1 MSNHREQG
9 EDVQQPNQAA
19 KMCENGCGFFANA
32 ACMGYCSKCYRE
44 KADRE
49 HHQAPPQ
56 PPREPMRAAMP
67 ATGGGSNE
75 AVAYPAASTPSLEFE
90 PQVVP
95 RDERAQKEPALA
107 VVPRPAGVAL
117 TKPSRNR
124 CPVCRKRIGL
134 TGFPCKCGKVF
145 CGMHRYAEAHECVF
159 DHKACE
165 RLKIAEE
172 NPVVLAS
179 KLDRL

>member
-1 MSNHREQG
+1 MSNHHEQR

-44 KADRE
+44 KVDRE
-49 HHQAPPQ
+49 RHQAQPQ
-56 PPREPMRAAMP
+56 PARESTRAGMAT
-67 ATGGGSNE
+67 TGGSADE
-75 AVAYPAASTPSLEFE
+75 ALSSPAMHTPSLEFQSPAVRSEE
-90 PQVVP
+90 P
-95 RDERAQKEPALA
+95 AQK
-107 VVPRPAGVAL
+107 VPSPPVAPQAAGGGL
-117 TKPSRNR
+117 TKPARNR

-145 CGMHRYAEAHECVF
+145 CETHRYAEAHDCNF
-159 DHKACE
+159 DHKSCE
-165 RLKIAEE
+165 RLKLAND

-179 KLDRL
+179 KLDKL